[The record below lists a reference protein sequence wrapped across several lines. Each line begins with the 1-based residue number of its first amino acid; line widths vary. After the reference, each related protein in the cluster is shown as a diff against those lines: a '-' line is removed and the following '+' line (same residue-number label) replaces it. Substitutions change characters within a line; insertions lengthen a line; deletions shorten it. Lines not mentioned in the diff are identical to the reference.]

1 MKKLLAILLVC
12 LSVTSIKGQELVSQE
27 WTSINQVISLSKVKE
42 VRFTGF
48 LKQKSMKKKV
58 FSFLWMRTAKEDG
71 EMGWY
76 SNSQEVYEG
85 SENWEKVTISH
96 QVTEEDVKL
105 FFGVVSYGEGDFYY
119 DDFKLEVQNGSGEWI
134 AVNVVNNGFEDE
146 VKNENIIGWKEGTN
160 EKEKKVRE
168 FEIKSSTN
176 AVYKGKRSLL
186 MMGRNIYQDEGENAF
201 VKVTSDAENI
211 NSDDVLITNVN
222 YVDVLKGKIKKGNI
236 LVKDGKIVAI
246 SKKTIKNTDV
256 FVINGEGKWLIPG
269 LVDAHIHMFQSGGL
283 YTRPDVIDLTTF
295 RPYEEERTW
304 LRKNAPD
311 ILKRYL
317 KAGVTS
323 VIDVGG
329 PMYNFDIRNKLS
341 DINEYPNLYLA
352 GPLVSTYQPAAYKD
366 VSDAPILKAKTK
378 EEAVAMVKNQLEHKP
393 DFIKIW
399 YIARGKEEA
408 NKNFD
413 LVKATIAESHKN
425 GLKVAVHA
433 TQLHTAKLAVKA
445 GADILVHSVDDEE
458 VDDEFIKMLKEKNI
472 VYVPTM
478 IVSKNYQK
486 SFAQSIKF
494 SSEDFEIT
502 NPLTIGWLQDVFHL
516 NDKNLKRYKEYYS
529 KEENKERGIKEE
541 KLMRKNL
548 KKLNEAGVIIAT
560 GTDAG
565 NIGTL
570 HASSYYDEIAAMK
583 KSGLSNIDIIKAS
596 TINGAKVL
604 GKENMLGS
612 ITKNKLAD
620 LVLLNNNPIENLE
633 ALKNISHIVKA
644 GRVYTPEKVIYNTP
658 EQLAQQQLNAYN
670 AGDIDAFLAPY
681 SEDVEIYNFPN
692 TLTNKG
698 KDKIRPGYK
707 EMFEKYPNLH
717 CELVKRIVNKNTVI
731 DHERITGIGEG
742 SFTAIAIYK
751 IEKGK
756 IAKVYFVRN

>member
-1 MKKLLAILLVC
+1 MKKLFAILLMC
-12 LSVTSIKGQELVSQE
+12 LCVANVFSQELVSQE
-27 WTSINQVISLSKVKE
+27 WTSINQVIPLSKVKE

-48 LKQKSMKKKV
+48 LKQKSKKKKV

-76 SNSQEVYEG
+76 SNSQEVYKG
-85 SENWEKVTISH
+85 SEDWEKVTMLH
-96 QVTEEDVKL
+96 QVTNEDVKL
-105 FFGVVSYGEGDFYY
+105 YFGAVSFGEGDFYY
-119 DDFKLEVQNGSGEWI
+119 DDFKLEIKNSLGEWKE
-134 AVNVVNNGFEDE
+134 VKVENNGFEDE
-146 VKNENIIGWKEGTN
+146 VNNENVVGWKEGTN
-160 EKEKKVRE
+160 EKEKNVRE
-168 FEIKSSTN
+168 FQIKSSASN
-176 AVYKGKRSLL
+176 AHSGKRSLL
-186 MMGRNIYQDEGENAF
+186 MIGRNIYQDESEDAF
-201 VKVTSDAENI
+201 VKVTSDAENV

-222 YVDVLKGKIKKGNI
+222 YVDVINGKTKKGNV
-236 LVKDGKIVAI
+236 LVKEGKIVSI
-246 SKKTIKNTDV
+246 SKKGIKTDKVYTIDGT
-256 FVINGEGKWLIPG
+256 GKWLIPG

-283 YTRPDVIDLTTF
+283 YTRPDVIDLTKY
-295 RPYEEERTW
+295 RPYEKERKW

-317 KAGVTS
+317 KVGVTS

-329 PMYNFDIRNKLS
+329 PMYNFKLRNKLS
-341 DINEYPNLYLA
+341 DTKEYPNFYLT
-352 GPLVSTYQPAAYKD
+352 GPLISTYQPAAYKE
-366 VSDAPILKAKTK
+366 VVDAPILKAMNK
-378 EEAVAMVKNQLEHKP
+378 EEAVEMVRNQLEHKP

-399 YIARGKEEA
+399 YIARGKAEA
-408 NKNFD
+408 DKNYD
-413 LVKATIAESHKN
+413 IVKATIDEGHKH

-458 VDDEFIKMLKEKNI
+458 VDDAFVKMLKEKNV

-478 IVSKNYQK
+478 IVGKNYQK
-486 SFAQSIKF
+486 SFAQEMDF
-494 SSEDFEIT
+494 SAEDFEIT
-502 NPLTIGWLQDVFHL
+502 NPLTIGWLQDVFHVK
-516 NDKNLKRYKEYYS
+516 DKNLKRYKEYYA
-529 KEENKERGIKEE
+529 KEENRKRGIDEE
-541 KLMRKNL
+541 QMMRKNL
-548 KKLNEAGVIIAT
+548 KKLNDAGVVIAT

-570 HASSYYDEIAAMK
+570 HASSYYDEIEAMK

-596 TINGAKVL
+596 TINGARVL
-604 GKENMLGS
+604 GKDNMLGS
-612 ITKNKLAD
+612 ITKNKIAD
-620 LVLLNNNPIENLE
+620 MVLLNSNPTENLE
-633 ALKNISHIVKA
+633 ALKNISHIIKA

-670 AGDIDAFLAPY
+670 AGDIEAFLAPY
-681 SEDVEIYNFPN
+681 SEDVEIYTFPN

-751 IEKGK
+751 IENGK